1 MKYAVIS
8 DIHGNLPALNAV
20 LEDAQSRGITH
31 CLFAGD
37 YCLSGPWPDECIN
50 VIKAI
55 PEKYIVRG
63 NEERYLENLIGKDQ
77 SLWTDG
83 QMQISYWVYRN
94 VSEENRDYILGLP
107 HRDEFECNSVKIH
120 MSHHSTDFV
129 GEYPF
134 ATWNSPE
141 LAERTNKKDKTP
153 EQILSDMAN
162 ERENDPV
169 FLEAVDKLEA
179 GVYVFGHSHVQC
191 NYVTKDKKTVLIN
204 PGSCGLPLD
213 GLKNSAPYTI
223 LEISDDGEISLEE
236 RRVPFDKAAY
246 IEKVKETSQF
256 REANV
261 WSKVIFR
268 ELSEATEQLHFFLIH
283 VDQYARQIGDERRPF
298 ALETWEKGYDSWV
311 KSLINNNK

>member
-8 DIHGNLPALNAV
+8 DVHGNLPALNAV
-20 LEDAQSRGITH
+20 LEDAQSNGITKY
-31 CLFAGD
+31 LFAGD

-55 PEKYIVRG
+55 PEKHIIRG
-63 NEERYLENLIGKDQ
+63 NEERYIENLIGKDQ

-83 QMQISYWVYRN
+83 QMQISYWVFRN
-94 VSEENRDYILGLP
+94 VSEENRDYILDLP
-107 HRDEFECNSVKIH
+107 HRIDLECNGVKIH

-134 ATWNSPE
+134 SKWNSPE
-141 LAERTNKKDKTP
+141 LAVRTNRKDRTP
-153 EQILSDMAN
+153 EQILSDMAC

-169 FLEAVDKLEA
+169 FLEAVAELEQ
-179 GVYVFGHSHVQC
+179 GVYVFGHSHLQW
-191 NYVTKDKKTVLIN
+191 NYVTKDQKTVLIN

-213 GLKNSAPYTI
+213 GLKDSAPYTI
-223 LEISDDGEISLEE
+223 LDISDDGEISLEE

-298 ALETWEKGYDSWV
+298 VLETWEKGYDSWA